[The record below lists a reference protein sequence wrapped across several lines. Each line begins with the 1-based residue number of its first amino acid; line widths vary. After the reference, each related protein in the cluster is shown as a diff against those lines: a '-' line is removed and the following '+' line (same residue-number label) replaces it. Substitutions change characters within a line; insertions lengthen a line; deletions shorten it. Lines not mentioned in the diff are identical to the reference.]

1 MKKTVTVVTMGLLLA
16 ACGGSAP
23 APTAPEAP
31 AKPLI
36 APTTPVAAP
45 AAAPAS
51 SESPAP
57 AAAPEMKQ
65 PDTAVAPAPAAPA
78 ATADPQLAKLL
89 GTTWTMPDGT
99 ELTFKDDKTAHA
111 KGGAAAIAGPAG
123 LTLKFSYDAGKF
135 TVSALGKTLDGTWD
149 GEALTVDGAAG
160 TKKAQ

>member
-65 PDTAVAPAPAAPA
+65 PDTTVAPAPA

-123 LTLKFSYDAGKF
+123 LTLKFSYDAGKI

>member
-57 AAAPEMKQ
+57 AATPEMKQ
-65 PDTAVAPAPAAPA
+65 PDTAVAPAPA

>member
-1 MKKTVTVVTMGLLLA
+1 MKKTLTVVMLGLMLT

-23 APTAPEAP
+23 APQAPEAP
-31 AKPLI
+31 SKPLI
-36 APTTPVAAP
+36 APTTPVSAPAAP
-45 AAAPAS
+45 AAPAS

-65 PDTAVAPAPAAPA
+65 PDTAVTPAPA

-89 GTTWTMPDGT
+89 GSTWTMPDGT
-99 ELTFKDDKTAHA
+99 ELTFKDDKSAHA

-123 LTLKFSYDAGKF
+123 LPLKFSYTAGTF
-135 TVSALGKTLDGTWD
+135 TVSALGKTLNGTWD
-149 GEALTVDGAAG
+149 GETLTVDGAAG